1 MILDFDKAWKNMNYL
16 HLLESANSL
25 LFEAQKC
32 SPISLKRLQ
41 KMQLQILQKQ
51 RFHKLFRISYSKR
64 FQFWDCK
71 KQIIFT

>member
-16 HLLESANSL
+16 HLLESANGL

-41 KMQLQILQKQ
+41 KMQLQI
-51 RFHKLFRISYSKR
+51 HKNRDFTSSFESATERDSN
-64 FQFWDCK
+64 FETAN

>member
-25 LFEAQKC
+25 LFE

-71 KQIIFT
+71 KQIIST